1 MTSRTWITWRL
12 MAFVIAITA
21 MVSGC
26 ANWSH
31 LDYNV
36 KAPER
41 SLLQRPMPENV
52 AGVEVMI
59 MRMSPDQNDAM
70 EAVWSRTNEQ
80 ALPIELRRRLD
91 QNGIRATVVES
102 VIPLPLQSMIDSI
115 EKRLSDDPFEQMGIG
130 ADIVS
135 HSRLLQCRAG
145 QRKEILFGN
154 KRSEPIV
161 LMHNH
166 DGVVSGRSFDEPQ
179 LLFDLRAQP
188 NSDES
193 TLFSLVPEVQYGPLK
208 QKFVSQEF
216 GIRSE
221 SKRDAVQWTD
231 VTIDQKFKPGQML
244 MITAALP
251 PRGLGEHFFFTN
263 TVSGTREQLLFLVRF
278 SPNRHNSAFDA
289 K

>member
-1 MTSRTWITWRL
+1 
-12 MAFVIAITA
+12 
-21 MVSGC
+21 
-26 ANWSH
+26 
-31 LDYNV
+31 
-36 KAPER
+36 
-41 SLLQRPMPENV
+41 MPDNV

-59 MRMSPDQNDAM
+59 MRMSPDQSAAM

-80 ALPIELRRRLD
+80 ALPFELRRRLD
-91 QNGIRATVVES
+91 QNGIRATIVDS
-102 VIPLPLQSMIDSI
+102 VIPLPLQAMIDSI
-115 EKRLSDDPFEQMGIG
+115 EKRLGDDPFEQMGIG

-135 HSRLLQCRAG
+135 HSRLLQCRSG

-154 KRSEPIV
+154 KRSEPIT
-161 LMHNH
+161 LLHNH
-166 DGVVSGRSFDEPQ
+166 DGVVSGRRFDEPQ

-188 NSDES
+188 NADGS

-231 VTIDQKFKPGQML
+231 VMIDQNFKPGQML
-244 MITAALP
+244 MISAAEP

-263 TVSGTREQLLFLVRF
+263 TVSGTREQLLFLIRF
-278 SPNRHNSAFDA
+278 SSNHRDSAFDA